1 MKVVVRKYSG
11 QGASR
16 LIDKIE
22 ENAADVKG
30 VLGSVTGLV
39 SYTLVR
45 TADGGFTV
53 TVCEDQA
60 GIDESTQKAKE
71 WVAENAGDIGA
82 AAPEVSAGDVIIR
95 LG

>member
-16 LIDKIE
+16 LIDTIE
-22 ENAADVKG
+22 ENAADVKRII
-30 VLGSVTGLV
+30 GSVKGLV
-39 SYTLVR
+39 NYMLVR

-60 GIDESTQKAKE
+60 GIDESTRRARE
-71 WVAENAGDIGA
+71 WIAENAGEIGA
-82 AAPEVSAGDVIIR
+82 AAPEASAGDVVIQ

>member
-1 MKVVVRKYSG
+1 MKVVIRKYSG

-16 LIDKIE
+16 LIDTIE
-22 ENAADVKG
+22 ENAADVKS
-30 VLGSVTGLV
+30 VIGSVKGLV

-60 GIDESTQKAKE
+60 GIDESTRRAKE
-71 WVAENAGDIGA
+71 WIAENAGEIGA
-82 AAPEVSAGDVIIR
+82 AAPEVSSGDVVLR

>member
-16 LIDKIE
+16 LIDTIE
-22 ENAADVKG
+22 KNASDVES
-30 VLGSVTGLV
+30 VLGSVEGLV
-39 SYTLVR
+39 SYALVR
-45 TADGGFTV
+45 TAEGGFTV

-60 GIDESTQKAKE
+60 GIDESTRRAKE
-71 WVAENAGDIGA
+71 WIAENAGDIGA
-82 AAPEVSAGDVIIR
+82 AAPEVSAGDVVIR

>member
-1 MKVVVRKYSG
+1 MKVVIRKYSG

-16 LIDKIE
+16 LIDTIE
-22 ENAADVKG
+22 QNAADVK
-30 VLGSVTGLV
+30 SVIGAVQGLV

-60 GIDESTQKAKE
+60 GIDESTRRAKE
-71 WVAENAGDIGA
+71 WIAENAADIGA
-82 AAPEVSAGDVIIR
+82 AAPEVSAGDVVIR

>member
-1 MKVVVRKYSG
+1 MRVVVRKYSG

-16 LIDKIE
+16 LIDTIE
-22 ENAADVKG
+22 ENAEDVKS
-30 VLGSVTGLV
+30 VLGPVKGLV

-45 TADGGFTV
+45 TADGGFTI

-71 WVAENAGDIGA
+71 WIAENAGDIGA
-82 AAPEVSAGDVIIR
+82 AAPEISTGDVVIR

>member
-22 ENAADVKG
+22 EHAADVKSII
-30 VLGSVTGLV
+30 GSVEGLV
-39 SYTLVR
+39 DYTLVR

-60 GIDESTQKAKE
+60 GIDESTRRAKE
-71 WVAENAGDIGA
+71 WIAENAGDIGA
-82 AAPEVSAGDVIIR
+82 AAPEVSAGDVVIR